1 MNRDWRPKAAK
12 LAESSKL
19 NADVLVDL
27 SKMILRS
34 CTIINDRATKY
45 TPEEARSKHLRLASL
60 RDQLDQVVPI
70 VNRISRVAR
79 SINNE

>member
-1 MNRDWRPKAAK
+1 MRDWRPRSAK
-12 LAESSKL
+12 LAESCKL

-27 SKMILRS
+27 ANMVLGS
-34 CTIINDRATKY
+34 CKLINDRATKY
-45 TPEEARSKHLRLASL
+45 TEEEAKDKFKKLASL

-79 SINNE
+79 SLNHD